1 MYLSL
6 GCVRSYYYIT
16 MNAGPLMTHLTVQRN
31 VETGQEFAGKT
42 ENSLSSQ
49 TDVDSDLTAGHIK
62 AFKSRLLTTWPG

>member
-16 MNAGPLMTHLTVQRN
+16 MNAGPLMAHLTVQRN

-42 ENSLSSQ
+42 ENSL
-49 TDVDSDLTAGHIK
+49 
-62 AFKSRLLTTWPG
+62 